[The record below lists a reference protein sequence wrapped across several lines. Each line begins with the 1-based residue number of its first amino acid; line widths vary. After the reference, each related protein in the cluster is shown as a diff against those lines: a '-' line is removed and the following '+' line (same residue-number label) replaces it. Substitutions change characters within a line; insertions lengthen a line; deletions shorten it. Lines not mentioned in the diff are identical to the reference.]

1 MLWALHPANTTRRS
15 PPLPLTLHV
24 DKFWGARERTYIS
37 MPGMRGQHGNGY
49 QCCQDCERKLLHA
62 GHFAPI
68 EHTNCFSSH
77 PPPPPSPNPPH
88 HDSDSSSHSC
98 FTNCHTR
105 FATTLQSLPQDS
117 VFTSTHLPPIIN
129 PVSPSYLVPYFP
141 ALSQNPTA
149 QNPSTLLNFLP
160 L

>member
-1 MLWALHPANTTRRS
+1 
-15 PPLPLTLHV
+15 
-24 DKFWGARERTYIS
+24 

-49 QCCQDCERKLLHA
+49 QCCQDCKSKLLHA

-105 FATTLQSLPQDS
+105 FATTLQSSPGLCIHKHTPPTNHQPCLTILPCSLFSCVVTKSHGPEPLDS
-117 VFTSTHLPPIIN
+117 IKFSTPLMLHVHMIRYPPTSTASMCKRKIFWELW
-129 PVSPSYLVPYFP
+129 V
-141 ALSQNPTA
+141 
-149 QNPSTLLNFLP
+149 
-160 L
+160 